1 MRKIPLIAV
10 LFMASAF
17 TTSALAAGY
26 GSAGCGLGGMLIK
39 ENKKL
44 HQIGA
49 WILNGIS
56 GNQTFGMTTG
66 TSGCGDSMMSQS
78 EHEQKMFVENNYD
91 SLAKEMAAGQ
101 GESVAALAG
110 LLGCPAQPFSGYVQ
124 ANYVSIFPSE
134 RTTPAEMLDAVKRG
148 LIGEPALAASCHRI

>member
-17 TTSALAAGY
+17 ATSALAAGY
-26 GSAGCGLGGMLIK
+26 GSAGCGFGGMLIK

-49 WILNGIS
+49 WFLNGIS
-56 GNQTFGMTTG
+56 GNQTFGMTSG
-66 TSGCGDSMMSQS
+66 TSGCGDSKMAQS
-78 EHEQKMFVENNYD
+78 EQEQKLFVENNYD

-101 GESVAALAG
+101 GETVAALAG
-110 LLGCPAQPFSGYVQ
+110 LLGCPVRPFGGFVQ
-124 ANYVSIFPSE
+124 ANYVSLFPSE

-148 LIGEPALAASCHRI
+148 LIEEPALAASCHRV